1 MSETDSIDV
10 MVKAPSLTEQEVAQ
24 ITDIVTRHA
33 DVSMD
38 KITVKSVN

>member
-10 MVKAPSLTEQEVAQ
+10 MVGHLCLTEQEVAQ

-38 KITVKSVN
+38 K